1 MTFEKFSVEGTTG
14 LSRLELLARDTPDKC
29 LNVEELDRPLAVTQ
43 ESRAELPEVSDK
55 TRTRLEKK
63 GWTSEI
69 LDSINSEAE
78 ATIYENSALEPGR
91 INGKDVLLR
100 TDIDYDM
107 KDIFGRTNLERMNL
121 GLAPLDNDQKPVELH
136 HIGQKQD
143 SPLAE
148 LSRDEH
154 RGKGN
159 DNVLHNKL
167 KESEIDRDDFGTER
181 QDHWKARA
189 EQIGAST

>member
-29 LNVEELDRPLAVTQ
+29 LNLEELDRPLAVTQ
-43 ESRAELPEVSDK
+43 ESRAELPEVSDE
-55 TRTRLEKK
+55 TRTRLEEK

-167 KESEIDRDDFGTER
+167 KESEINREDFNMER

-189 EQIGAST
+189 DQIGAST

>member
-1 MTFEKFSVEGTTG
+1 MSVEKFLVEGPKA
-14 LSRLELLARDTPDKC
+14 LSCLELLARETPDKC
-29 LNVEELDRPLAVTQ
+29 LNVEELDRPLSVTQ
-43 ESRAELPEVSDK
+43 ESRAELPEVSDE
-55 TRTRLEKK
+55 TRTRLEEQGWPKK
-63 GWTSEI
+63 I
-69 LDSINSEAE
+69 LDSIGSEAE
-78 ATIYENSALEPGR
+78 AAIYENAPLEPGQV
-91 INGKDVLLR
+91 NGKDVLLR
-100 TDIDYDM
+100 TDIDYD
-107 KDIFGRTNLERMNL
+107 KVDIFGRSNLERMQL
-121 GLAPLDNDQKPVELH
+121 GLAPLDSEGKPIELH

-167 KESEIDRDDFGTER
+167 KESEIDREDFDKER

-189 EQIGAST
+189 DQINAST

>member
-1 MTFEKFSVEGTTG
+1 MSVEKFLVEGPKV
-14 LSRLELLARDTPDKC
+14 LSCLESLAKETPDKC
-29 LNVEELDRPLAVTQ
+29 LNVEELDRPLSVTQ
-43 ESRAELPEVSDK
+43 ESRAELPEVSDE
-55 TRTRLEKK
+55 TRTRLEEQGWPKK
-63 GWTSEI
+63 I
-69 LDSINSEAE
+69 LVSIDSEAE
-78 ATIYENSALEPGR
+78 AAIYENAPLEPGQV
-91 INGKDVLLR
+91 NGKDVLLR
-100 TDIDYDM
+100 TDIDYD
-107 KDIFGRTNLERMNL
+107 KVDIFGRSNLERMQL
-121 GLAPLDNDQKPVELH
+121 GLAPLDSEGKPIELH

-167 KESEIDRDDFGTER
+167 KESEIDREDFDKER

-189 EQIGAST
+189 DQINA

>member
-1 MTFEKFSVEGTTG
+1 MNLESFRGEGAQA
-14 LSRLELLARDTPDKC
+14 LSPLELLAKESPDKC
-29 LNVEELDRPLAVTQ
+29 LNVDELDRPLAVTQ
-43 ESRAELPEVSDK
+43 ESRAELPEVSEK
-55 TRTRLEKK
+55 TRSRLEEK
-63 GWTSEI
+63 GWSKEI
-69 LDSINSEAE
+69 LDSIGSEAE
-78 ATIYENSALEPGR
+78 AEIYENAPVEPAQV
-91 INGKDVLLR
+91 NEKDVLIR
-100 TDIDYDM
+100 TDIDYNQ
-107 KDIFGRTNLERMNL
+107 KDIFGRTNLERMQL
-121 GLAPLDNDQKPVELH
+121 GLAPLDSEGKPIELH

-167 KESEIDRDDFGTER
+167 KESEIDREDFDKER

-189 EQIGAST
+189 DQINEST

>member
-1 MTFEKFSVEGTTG
+1 MSVEKFLVEGPKV
-14 LSRLELLARDTPDKC
+14 LSCLESLAKETPDKC
-29 LNVEELDRPLAVTQ
+29 LNVEELDRPLSVTQ
-43 ESRAELPEVSDK
+43 ESRAELPEVSDE
-55 TRTRLEKK
+55 TRTRLEEQGWPKK
-63 GWTSEI
+63 I
-69 LDSINSEAE
+69 LDSIDSEAE
-78 ATIYENSALEPGR
+78 AAIYENAPLEPGQV
-91 INGKDVLLR
+91 NGKDVLLR
-100 TDIDYDM
+100 TDIDYD
-107 KDIFGRTNLERMNL
+107 KVDIFGRSNLERMQL
-121 GLAPLDNDQKPVELH
+121 GLAPLDSEGKPIELH

-167 KESEIDRDDFGTER
+167 KESEIDREDFDKER

-189 EQIGAST
+189 DQINA